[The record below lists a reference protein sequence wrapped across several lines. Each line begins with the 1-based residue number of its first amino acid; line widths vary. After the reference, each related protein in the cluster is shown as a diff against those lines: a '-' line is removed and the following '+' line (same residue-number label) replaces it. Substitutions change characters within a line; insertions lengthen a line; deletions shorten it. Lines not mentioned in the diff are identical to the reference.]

1 MTRIPPPTPSQPRRH
16 DLSRRSPWAKPEGT
30 KTSRRHR
37 RKLTQRRRGAEP
49 SQRKTAK
56 TRRTQS
62 HRTFDSMP
70 IGRTATARPS
80 SPRGYAVPGRRGI
93 SARWTD
99 HHVQTRVDRIHL
111 HLGSRLRHARPV
123 SVDSRSA
130 TSFPHVTLS
139 ERVRRPTPRDLH
151 LHVTLSEPLRGA
163 SRRVPRSTDSHRS
176 NLFRIQLRWA
186 STPRSRN
193 EIVGAGFT
201 PAPASPRIPAWI
213 PWPPGPVA
221 SHRSP
226 LPGTS
231 CWGGC
236 KTLPYGFSQRQIA
249 GGTPAPQFLP
259 FSKKRECRLGIAKAE
274 PLYSEHS
281 GRGIGMAGRK
291 LAFGTTARFHGGG
304 GRRPQPTPPGTSV
317 AMIRE
322 IREIRVQFAMCD
334 VSAPL
339 RFSLR
344 CLCVLCALAVS
355 SDRS

>member
-1 MTRIPPPTPSQPRRH
+1 MNADSIAPSQPRRH
-16 DLSRRSPWAKPEGT
+16 EGT

-37 RKLTQRRRGAEP
+37 SLDSRPNGRAAT
-49 SQRKTAK
+49 
-56 TRRTQS
+56 TRS
-62 HRTFDSMP
+62 
-70 IGRTATARPS
+70 
-80 SPRGYAVPGRRGI
+80 RGI
-93 SARWTD
+93 EARKVD
-99 HHVQTRVDRIHL
+99 LQAQTLVESTFL
-111 HLGSRLRHARPV
+111 HLGSCLRRAHPA

-139 ERVRRPTPRDLH
+139 E
-151 LHVTLSEPLRGA
+151 PLRGA
-163 SRRVPRSTDSHRS
+163 SRGVPRSTDSHRS

-213 PWPPGPVA
+213 PWPPGPVT

-259 FSKKRECRLGIAKAE
+259 LSKKESTGPASPRRSRCAPSTA
-274 PLYSEHS
+274 
-281 GRGIGMAGRK
+281 GRGIDWTRQK
-291 LAFGTTARFHGGG
+291 LVFGEFRRFHGGG
-304 GRRPQPTPPGTSV
+304 GRRPQPTPPPENQ
-317 AMIRE
+317 IRV
-322 IREIRVQFAMCD
+322 IREIRVQQLRWCD
-334 VSAPL
+334 VICVLSALSAVQTCDGCDDFVCDAFVSSCL
-339 RFSLR
+339 RRCDGAMSQSASICVICGFSVRRLR
-344 CLCVLCALAVS
+344 CLRVFAFFL
-355 SDRS
+355 RP